1 MRKSLT
7 LRMFPPEMKTLQR
20 LDIARDADFD
30 GVEVNLEPWQEYSL
44 ASGDDELAALRRAV
58 EARGMCVS
66 TVYNREQW
74 HYPMSS
80 RDPAVR
86 ARCRD
91 IIAGLARAA
100 TLLGADTVLVTP
112 GAVDNRILAPQPEIV
127 PYDAAYRNALGVLRE
142 LAHTVCEQYRVHLA
156 AENCPGKFLMSPLE
170 FARFLDEIGSPW
182 VRSCFDTGNAL
193 WYGFP
198 EHWIPVL
205 GTRIR
210 RIHLKDNRVVA
221 LGALTPTSLLAGD
234 LDWPAIRDALAAI
247 GYDGWLTAEVYP
259 HYNFH
264 PERLIFETSAAIDA
278 IFGPGKG

>member
-20 LDIARDADFD
+20 LEIARDAGFE
-30 GVEVNLEPWQEYSL
+30 GVEVNLESWQEYSL

-58 EARGMCVS
+58 EARGLCVS

-86 ARCRD
+86 AHCRD

-100 TLLGADTVLVTP
+100 TLLGADTVLVMP

-127 PYDAAYRNALGVLRE
+127 PYDVAYHNASEVLRE
-142 LAHTVCEQYRVHLA
+142 LAHTVCEQHRVHLA

-182 VRSCFDTGNAL
+182 VESCFDTGNAL

-210 RIHLKDNRVVA
+210 QIHLKDNRVVA
-221 LGALTPTSLLAGD
+221 LGTLTPTPLLAGD

-247 GYDGWLTAEVYP
+247 GYDGWLTAEVFP

-278 IFGPGKG
+278 IFGPA